1 METAMSSTGTY
12 DVVIVGGGMA
22 GLIAAARAAE
32 LGLSVAV
39 LEKGEGERYPCNARM
54 SGGVFH
60 VAFND
65 IKSPPATLR
74 AAIDSATAR
83 QRRPGSNA
91 SHGGQSRRAGRLAR
105 QARRAL
111 HSHQSRLAELHSGA
125 ASSPA
130 GRH

>member
-1 METAMSSTGTY
+1 MSNSHTL

-22 GLIAAARAAE
+22 GLTAAARATE

-65 IKSPPATLR
+65 IKSPSATLR
-74 AAIDSATAR
+74 AAIDAAKI
-83 QRRPGSNA
+83 G
-91 SHGGQSRRAGRLAR
+91 RA
-105 QARRAL
+105 
-111 HSHQSRLAELHSGA
+111 HV
-125 ASSPA
+125 
-130 GRH
+130 